1 MKLVFENSNGKM
13 RVLGSY
19 DTRKECL
26 MAVHA
31 FLEEH
36 NFKSYYTRSW
46 RKGNDEKLDVGSHTE
61 FFHIIYDD

>member
-1 MKLVFENSNGKM
+1 MKLVFEDSYGQK

-19 DTRKECL
+19 DTRNDCL
-26 MAVHA
+26 MAIHA

-46 RKGNDEKLDVGSHTE
+46 REGNDETLDVGSYTE
-61 FFHIIYDD
+61 FFHIIYD